1 MTSSKPLSVVGEEVG
16 ELVGGMI
23 GGKVGGMIGEFV
35 GMEIG
40 GLVRME
46 LQSNPASD
54 AYKLPLHI
62 SL

>member
-1 MTSSKPLSVVGEEVG
+1 M
-16 ELVGGMI
+16 VGGMI
-23 GGKVGGMIGEFV
+23 GGKVGGMIGGLV
-35 GMEIG
+35 GIEIG

-54 AYKLPLHI
+54 PSKLPLHI